1 MINRIIF
8 LALLL
13 ALGNGTLFSQKDSAP
28 TNDAGIQYLGHV
40 AIGVSDLGRAM
51 YFYHDQLGLT
61 EVFRLNGPTGS
72 PMLIY
77 LRVNNDNFIELFPGL
92 EKQAQGESKG
102 TGLRHLGFFVKD
114 LQATLHT
121 LQARG
126 LPLPD
131 DAFKQAA
138 LVRADGTFLYFIRDP
153 DGNAIELSQMR
164 PDSKQAKSRQ

>member
-1 MINRIIF
+1 MTNRIIF

-13 ALGNGTLFSQKDSAP
+13 ALGSGTVFCQTDSAP
-28 TNDAGIQYLGHV
+28 KNDAGIQYLGHV
-40 AIGVSDLGRAM
+40 AIGVSDLGKAM
-51 YFYHDQLGLT
+51 HFYCDQLGLP
-61 EVFRLNGPTGS
+61 EVFRLNGPSGS

-77 LRVNNDNFIELFPGL
+77 LRVNDNNFVELFPGL
-92 EKQAQGESKG
+92 ESQAQGESKR

-126 LPLPD
+126 LSLPD

-138 LVRADGTFLYFIRDP
+138 QVRADGTFLYFIRDP
-153 DGNAIELSQMR
+153 DGNAIELSQIT
-164 PDSKQAKSRQ
+164 PDSKQAKPRR

>member
-1 MINRIIF
+1 MTNRIIF

-13 ALGNGTLFSQKDSAP
+13 ALGNGTVFCQTDSAP
-28 TNDAGIQYLGHV
+28 KNNVGIQYLGHV

-51 YFYHDQLGLT
+51 NFYCDQLGLT
-61 EVFRLNGPTGS
+61 EVFRLNGPSGS

-77 LRVNNDNFIELFPGL
+77 LRVNDNNFIELFPGL
-92 EKQAQGESKG
+92 ERQTQDESKR

-126 LPLPD
+126 LSLPD
-131 DAFKQAA
+131 DAFKQASQ
-138 LVRADGTFLYFIRDP
+138 VRADGTFLYFIRDP
-153 DGNAIELSQMR
+153 DGNAIELSQIT
-164 PDSKQAKSRQ
+164 PDSKQSKPRR